1 MDSIQAGRKP
11 SLLKRV
17 FSNGSQYLEAAEQDQ
32 PLVIADENAD
42 SIDWLRI
49 IPFAMM
55 HVVCFAVIWV
65 GVSPIAVIMA
75 VVMYLIRMF
84 AITGLYHRYFSHK
97 SFQTSRVGQ
106 FIFGELGA

>member
-65 GVSPIAVIMA
+65 GVSPIAVMSW
-75 VVMYLIRMF
+75 LR
-84 AITGLYHRYFSHK
+84 HPS
-97 SFQTSRVGQ
+97 
-106 FIFGELGA
+106 